1 MAKKPP
7 QIDIHKLKDEVA
19 EHLKKSR
26 WEKAAE
32 VLEQLVA
39 AEPKDMAQRLKLG
52 ETYRRMDQPQLA
64 IQAYQHAA
72 KFFGDEG
79 QLIKAIGAFKIIL
92 EIDPR
97 NAEAQKQLAAMNER
111 RIGKV
116 SLARTGLK
124 KGPPPAARPVAP
136 KPEPAAEPA
145 NVADTAGHIELPEIG
160 DDEPLELDYGTA
172 AKPPPR
178 GRPQALS
185 SRAQAF
191 SRGAQELSEGAEAL
205 AGGDMEAEIPEEPSK
220 PPPRGKQRAIA
231 PPAPAPQVGMDLD
244 PELPPEEPQALPDDA
259 IVGPQAEDLV
269 AAPHDEEVIPG
280 DEFVRQSGPIA
291 DLLSSG
297 AEEEVELLSITADE
311 EVAGPRPTAAPSAA
325 AEDTD
330 FDRAFGSIAAPPEE
344 RASRMNAKKVPLFDD
359 LPQDAFIALVNRL
372 SYHRHVPDQII
383 IREGDPGRSFFIIV
397 EGRVRVCKSGPDG
410 KEITLAHLGEGA
422 FFGEMAL
429 LSGAPRTANVIS
441 EEETE
446 LLEVTDN
453 MLRELARKYPQ
464 VITSLKNF
472 YRQRLLNNVM
482 AISPLFKDFDPS
494 QRKTIVE
501 KFRMRQAAPEEKI
514 IVEGKTSDGLY
525 VVLHG
530 IVEVSTQQRQVALL
544 KEGEIFGEMS
554 LLTREP
560 ASATVSA
567 QTNTILLRLP
577 RDSFQE
583 LVVTHPQILALVSEL
598 TEKRRTAIE
607 AILEG
612 QGEGHDGMSFV

>member
-1 MAKKPP
+1 MAKKP
-7 QIDIHKLKDEVA
+7 QIDIRGLKDEVA

-32 VLEQLVA
+32 VLEQLLAV
-39 AEPKDMAQRLKLG
+39 EPKDMAQRLKLG
-52 ETYRRMDQPQLA
+52 ETYRRLDQPQLA
-64 IQAYQHAA
+64 VQAYQHAA

-97 NAEAQKQLAAMNER
+97 NAEAQRQLAAMNER

-116 SLARTGLK
+116 SLGRTGLK
-124 KGPPPAARPVAP
+124 KAPPPAPR
-136 KPEPAAEPA
+136 PAAAKPVTA
-145 NVADTAGHIELPEIG
+145 PQSARVVDTTGHIELPEIG
-160 DDEPLELDYGTA
+160 DDEPLELDHGMA
-172 AKPPPR
+172 ATPPPR
-178 GRPQALS
+178 GRPQTLS
-185 SRAQAF
+185 SRAQAL
-191 SRGAQELSEGAEAL
+191 SGGVALSGGEL
-205 AGGDMEAEIPEEPSK
+205 EAEIPDEPPP

-231 PPAPAPQVGMDLD
+231 PLAPQPQAGIDLD
-244 PELPPEEPQALPDDA
+244 PLLPPPQAEALPDDA
-259 IVGPQAEDLV
+259 ILTLQAEDLV
-269 AAPHDEEVIPG
+269 AAPHDEEVISG
-280 DEFVRQSGPIA
+280 EEFVRQTGPIA

-297 AEEEVELLSITADE
+297 VEEEVELLSITADE
-311 EVAGPRPTAAPSAA
+311 ELAGARPTAAPAVS
-325 AEDTD
+325 AEDED
-330 FDRAFGSIAAPPEE
+330 FDRAFGNIAVAPEE
-344 RASRMNAKKVPLFDD
+344 RASKMNAKKVPLFDD
-359 LPQDAFIALVNRL
+359 LPQDAFVALVNRL
-372 SYHRHVPDQII
+372 SYHRHVPGQII

-397 EGRVRVCKSGPDG
+397 EGRVRVCKSAPDG
-410 KEITLAHLGEGA
+410 KELTLAHLGEGA

-441 EEETE
+441 EEDTE
-446 LLEVTDN
+446 VLEVTDN
-453 MLRELARKYPQ
+453 MLRELAGKYPQ
-464 VITSLKNF
+464 VISSLKNF

-494 QRKTIVE
+494 QRKAIVE
-501 KFRMRQAAPEEKI
+501 KFRMRQAAPQEKI
-514 IVEGKTSDGLY
+514 IVEGKSSDGLY

-530 IVEVSTQQRQVALL
+530 IVEVSTQQRQVAVL

-560 ASATVSA
+560 AAATVSA
-567 QTNTILLRLP
+567 QTNSILLRLP

-598 TEKRRTAIE
+598 TEKRRSAIE

>member
-1 MAKKPP
+1 MAKKP
-7 QIDIHKLKDEVA
+7 QIDIRGLKDEVA

-39 AEPKDMAQRLKLG
+39 LEPKDMAQRLRLG

-79 QLIKAIGAFKIIL
+79 QLIKAIGAVKIIL

-97 NAEAQKQLAAMNER
+97 NAEAQRQLAAMNER

-116 SLARTGLK
+116 SLGRTGLK
-124 KGPPPAARPVAP
+124 KAPPPAPR
-136 KPEPAAEPA
+136 PAAAKPVTA
-145 NVADTAGHIELPEIG
+145 PQSARVVDTTGHIELPEIG
-160 DDEPLELDYGTA
+160 DDEPLELDHGMA
-172 AKPPPR
+172 ATPPPR
-178 GRPQALS
+178 GRPQSLSGGVALS
-185 SRAQAF
+185 
-191 SRGAQELSEGAEAL
+191 GGEL
-205 AGGDMEAEIPEEPSK
+205 EAEIPDEPPP

-231 PPAPAPQVGMDLD
+231 PLAPQPQAGIDLD
-244 PELPPEEPQALPDDA
+244 PLLPPPQAEALPDDA
-259 IVGPQAEDLV
+259 ILTLQAEDLV
-269 AAPHDEEVIPG
+269 AAPHDEEVISG
-280 DEFVRQSGPIA
+280 EEFVRQTGPIA

-297 AEEEVELLSITADE
+297 VEEEVELLSITADE
-311 EVAGPRPTAAPSAA
+311 ELAGARPTAAPAVS
-325 AEDTD
+325 AEDED
-330 FDRAFGSIAAPPEE
+330 FDRAFGNIAAPPEE
-344 RASRMNAKKVPLFDD
+344 RASKMNAKKVPLFDD
-359 LPQDAFIALVNRL
+359 LPQDAFVALVNRL
-372 SYHRHVPDQII
+372 SYHRHVPGQII

-397 EGRVRVCKSGPDG
+397 EGRVRVCKSAPDG
-410 KEITLAHLGEGA
+410 KELTLAHLGEGA

-441 EEETE
+441 EEDTE
-446 LLEVTDN
+446 VLEVTDN
-453 MLRELARKYPQ
+453 MLRELAGKYPQ
-464 VITSLKNF
+464 VISSLKNF

-494 QRKTIVE
+494 QRKAIVE
-501 KFRMRQAAPEEKI
+501 KFRMRQAAPQEKI
-514 IVEGKTSDGLY
+514 IVEGKSSDGLY

-530 IVEVSTQQRQVALL
+530 IVEVSTQQRQVAVL

-560 ASATVSA
+560 AAATVSA
-567 QTNTILLRLP
+567 QTNSILLRLP

-598 TEKRRTAIE
+598 TEKRRSAIE